1 MVCIDMVSIDT
12 HDQINT
18 TFGFLASPLLWGILN
33 CDLRLFFGSPRLQAN
48 DARSKH
54 RANCKTKLFTTHLRK
69 LIAFVV
75 IFLIRHAEQALAWS
89 AYSMQTWLAALRW
102 QVSLA
107 ILATPS
113 SGHIWPNSIS
123 LHFRSKL
130 SCVIALLC
138 ILRHHCRN
146 YFVFARHFRS
156 CTLIISR
163 FPQRYL
169 CFINCAES
177 VSLLLKGKLLGYDLT
192 ASFVLFSRPPVEA
205 NSMEPESAKPH
216 AAWRKKQQ
224 LT

>member
-1 MVCIDMVSIDT
+1 MFCFSGI
-12 HDQINT
+12 
-18 TFGFLASPLLWGILN
+18 ASPCTN
-33 CDLRLFFGSPRLQAN
+33 P
-48 DARSKH
+48 
-54 RANCKTKLFTTHLRK
+54 
-69 LIAFVV
+69 
-75 IFLIRHAEQALAWS
+75 
-89 AYSMQTWLAALRW
+89 
-102 QVSLA
+102 

-192 ASFVLFSRPPVEA
+192 ASFVLFWRPPVEA
-205 NSMEPESAKPH
+205 NSMEPESANPH
-216 AAWRKKQQ
+216 AAWRKNNNSLKLHTTTAITTSQIIWIFVAQ
-224 LT
+224 TNHHFY